1 MAILKAGFRRS
12 RDLKICWQR
21 AGGIYPHEMPAL
33 NGGSIPDL
41 TCSACL
47 LTAAAKKDAVS
58 AEPVKEVK
66 EEQEE
71 K

>member
-1 MAILKAGFRRS
+1 
-12 RDLKICWQR
+12 
-21 AGGIYPHEMPAL
+21 MPAL